1 MTDMNDSRYPSVD
14 EQAIEVSDNLR
25 DEMDI
30 TLDRIRCE
38 FGAKASVLAY
48 ISLIRQAKVMLS
60 NLRGNAA

>member
-1 MTDMNDSRYPSVD
+1 MTGKHDSRYPSVD

-30 TLDRIRCE
+30 TLDRTRCE

-48 ISLIRQAKVMLS
+48 ISLIRQAKAMLD
-60 NLRGNAA
+60 NMRGAA